1 MLALVYPAVISLV
14 PTPAPQTTSFGCSRR
29 AALATGLATSLA
41 ALPAPSL
48 ASGEDTAGNFMKE
61 GSQTGASSPSTKI
74 GASGLKD
81 TLYGIALGDSP
92 SGDVID
98 LMWFADANTGAHQ
111 LLRRAAGHLVP
122 TPAPSRPAA
131 AATRCIS
138 VLMLVNCSPCSAR
151 CACSAASI
159 SSSTHLTTPLQSRAP
174 HTNPTPTR
182 ALTARRRRGGCSK
195 ELQQV
200 RPIHAAVVLRTHCA
214 KRPQS
219 ATLRP
224 LRYRRHLQR

>member
-61 GSQTGASSPSTKI
+61 GSQTGASSSPSTKI
-74 GASGLKD
+74 GASGSKD

-92 SGDVID
+92 SGDIID
-98 LMWFADANTGAHQ
+98 LMWFADATTGAHQ

-131 AATRCIS
+131 AATRCIY

-174 HTNPTPTR
+174 HTNPAPTP
-182 ALTARRRRGGCSK
+182 LLHAR
-195 ELQQV
+195 
-200 RPIHAAVVLRTHCA
+200 
-214 KRPQS
+214 
-219 ATLRP
+219 
-224 LRYRRHLQR
+224 

>member
-48 ASGEDTAGNFMKE
+48 ASGEDTARNFMKE

-74 GASGLKD
+74 GASGSKD

-159 SSSTHLTTPLQSRAP
+159 SSLHVTLQCVSRDTHCNHEHPSWCEETPARAASISSSS
-174 HTNPTPTR
+174 HPTPTP
-182 ALTARRRRGGCSK
+182 LLHAR
-195 ELQQV
+195 
-200 RPIHAAVVLRTHCA
+200 
-214 KRPQS
+214 
-219 ATLRP
+219 
-224 LRYRRHLQR
+224 